1 MDRVKI
7 LIVEDDIFSANIIK
21 RILTNHGYEITDV
34 VSDSKD
40 VLNSVEN
47 NIPDLIL
54 MDIVIQGTMDG
65 IELAS
70 IIKNK
75 HDIPIIYLTGDASE
89 ETIQRAKITEP
100 FGYLIKPISE
110 MTLLT
115 NIELTIFKQ
124 NEQIKRNLQVL
135 KKLNDELE
143 QKVKER
149 TKELTANNEQLVNEI
164 MQREQAEEKLR
175 RSDRLAMIGKMSAIL
190 AHEIRNPL
198 NSIKINS
205 DILCSLENISETNMR
220 RLQIIRKEVN
230 RLETLV
236 KEVLQFSKP
245 SNYLKTEFDLHQFF
259 ESLYNQLKPELSQKK
274 IEFRN
279 NAEGIIVFADKEKL
293 RQVFLNLI
301 INAYDASFENGFISV
316 ETEVQR
322 GQLLIFIRDGG
333 IGIEETEKLFE
344 PFFTTKSTG
353 TGLGLSISQKIIER
367 HDGEIY
373 LVKSEN
379 GETVFCVKIPLLKTI
394 NQNV

>member
-7 LIVEDDIFSANIIK
+7 LIVEDDVFSANIIK
-21 RILTNHGYEITDV
+21 RILTNRGYEITDV

-40 VLNSVEN
+40 VLSSVEN
-47 NIPDLIL
+47 IIPDLIL
-54 MDIVIQGTMDG
+54 MDIVLRGTMDG

-124 NEQIKRNLQVL
+124 NEQIKRNLQIL
-135 KKLNDELE
+135 KKVNDELE
-143 QKVKER
+143 LKVKER
-149 TKELTANNEQLVNEI
+149 TREITAKNEQLINEI
-164 MQREQAEEKLR
+164 KQREQAEEKLR
-175 RSDRLAMIGKMSAIL
+175 RSDRLAMIGKMSAVL
-190 AHEIRNPL
+190 AHEVRNPL

-205 DILCSLENISETNMR
+205 DILCSLNNISDTNMR

-230 RLETLV
+230 RLDALV

-259 ESLYNQLKPELSQKK
+259 ESLYNQLKPELSQKN

-279 NAEGIIVFADKEKL
+279 NAEELIVLADKEKL

-301 INAYDASFENGFISV
+301 INAYEASFENGFISIDSK
-316 ETEVQR
+316 VQ
-322 GQLLIFIRDGG
+322 GGKLQIFITNSGAV
-333 IGIEETEKLFE
+333 ITETEKIFE

-353 TGLGLSISQKIIER
+353 TGLGLAISQKIIEN
-367 HDGEIY
+367 HDGEMV
-373 LVKSEN
+373 LVKSVP
-379 GETVFCVKIPLLKTI
+379 GETVFCVNIPLLKHY